1 MTRSSNEVYARYH
14 AKTYMKYA
22 LAFRKDDDAGLIKFI
37 EDRKAAGLSP
47 TAAVRELYEA
57 YLAAQDAGVYFG

>member
-14 AKTYMKYA
+14 AKTYMKYT

-47 TAAVRELYEA
+47 TAAIRELYEA
-57 YLAAQDAGVYFG
+57 YIAANK